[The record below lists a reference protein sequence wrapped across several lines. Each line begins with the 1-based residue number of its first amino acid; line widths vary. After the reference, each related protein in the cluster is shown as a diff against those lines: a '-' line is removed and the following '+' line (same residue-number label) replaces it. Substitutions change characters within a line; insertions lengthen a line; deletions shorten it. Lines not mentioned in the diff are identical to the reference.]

1 MDVLIKILDNLVL
14 VLIRGLFQSTI
25 LMPVEPQ
32 LDRPDGKRN
41 LEKFQDRNLAWL
53 DLFYKDE
60 KVSGVVSEVIEVSE
74 VLDAEEEEGV
84 LVLVLLRAP
93 GRDRSATTL
102 RVRPHLC
109 PTIHS
114 EGAVSSGA

>member
-1 MDVLIKILDNLVL
+1 MDVLIKILDNLLL
-14 VLIRGLFQSTI
+14 VIRGLFQSTI

-60 KVSGVVSEVIEVSE
+60 KVSGVVSEAIEVSE

-93 GRDRSATTL
+93 GRDRSVTTL
-102 RVRPHLC
+102 RVHPHLC

>member
-1 MDVLIKILDNLVL
+1 MDVLIKILDNLFL
-14 VLIRGLFQSTI
+14 VIRGLFQSMI

-60 KVSGVVSEVIEVSE
+60 KVSGVVSEAIEVSE
-74 VLDAEEEEGV
+74 VLDAEEGV

>member
-14 VLIRGLFQSTI
+14 VIRGLFQSTI

-60 KVSGVVSEVIEVSE
+60 KVSGVVSEAIEVSE

-93 GRDRSATTL
+93 GRDQSATTL

>member
-1 MDVLIKILDNLVL
+1 MDVLIKILDNLLL
-14 VLIRGLFQSTI
+14 VIRGLFQSTI

-32 LDRPDGKRN
+32 LDRLDGKRS
-41 LEKFQDRNLAWL
+41 LEKLQDRSPAWL
-53 DLFYKDE
+53 DLFYNDE

-74 VLDAEEEEGV
+74 VLDVEEVEGV

>member
-1 MDVLIKILDNLVL
+1 MDVLIKILDNLFL
-14 VLIRGLFQSTI
+14 VIRGLFQSTI

-74 VLDAEEEEGV
+74 VLDAEGV

-93 GRDRSATTL
+93 GRDLSATTL